1 MQTRSQRPA
10 DTEAPPALCVQ
21 FAFFAV
27 DRQWRQ
33 LPEEERHQ
41 ARCAFA
47 EAVRSDSP
55 AVETVGYSTL
65 GLRPEA
71 AFFLYRTASAV
82 EPLQES
88 LSHLLC
94 TKLGGHLELRD
105 VLFGLVRPS
114 VYARRPTPQEQAI
127 GSGASAKYLVVY
139 PFTKTTEWYLLSQE
153 TRQGMMNE
161 HIRIGRSYPSIRQL
175 LAYSAGLA
183 DQEFIVAYETDRLD
197 EFQDLVTALRATE
210 ARRYTLRDTPIFT
223 GVHRSLEETLALLG

>member
-1 MQTRSQRPA
+1 MQTRTQGAAGS
-10 DTEAPPALCVQ
+10 EAPPVLCVQ

-27 DRQWRQ
+27 DRQWRH
-33 LPEEERHQ
+33 LSEEERHQ

-47 EAVRSDSP
+47 EVVRSDSP
-55 AVETVGYSTL
+55 TVETVSYSTL

-71 AFFLYRTASAV
+71 AFFLYRIAATV

-88 LSHLLC
+88 LSRLLR
-94 TKLGGHLELRD
+94 TELGKHLELTH
-105 VLFGLVRPS
+105 VLFGLIRPS
-114 VYARRPTPQEQAI
+114 VYARRPTPQEQAV
-127 GSGASAKYLVVY
+127 GSGERARYFVVY

-161 HIRIGRSYPSIRQL
+161 HIRIGHSYPSVRQL
-175 LAYSAGLA
+175 LAYSTGLA

-197 EFQDLVTALRATE
+197 QFQDLVIALRSTE

-223 GVHRSLEETLALLG
+223 GIYRPLEETLTFLG